1 MKNHTLVI
9 AALLSCLLGSGCVT
23 GRRTVGL
30 PVGHVPGTGASKGSL
45 YLGSIEDQRTFQN
58 KPADAST
65 PSVDGDVTKCSK
77 EELATMIGRQRNGYG
92 RALGDIA
99 LPPGESVLT
108 RTRALMEEGLKRRGF
123 TIAND
128 PASMGTATVK
138 IDEFWAWFTPGMWT
152 VSFQANVVCQVTVAR
167 EGVAKK
173 LVVKGY
179 GRNQGQVASDANWQ
193 LAYTRA
199 FDDFLANLEVALSG
213 AGL

>member
-1 MKNHTLVI
+1 
-9 AALLSCLLGSGCVT
+9 
-23 GRRTVGL
+23 
-30 PVGHVPGTGASKGSL
+30 
-45 YLGSIEDQRTFQN
+45 
-58 KPADAST
+58 
-65 PSVDGDVTKCSK
+65 
-77 EELATMIGRQRNGYG
+77 MIGRQRKGYG
-92 RALGDIA
+92 RARGDIA
-99 LPPGESVLT
+99 LPAGDSVLT
-108 RTRALMEEGLKRRGF
+108 RTRALVAEGLERRGF

-152 VSFQANVVCQVTVAR
+152 VSFQADVVCQVTVTR
-167 EGVAKK
+167 DGVAKK
-173 LVVKGY
+173 LLVKGD